1 MDIRAITSN
10 PNVVAR
16 EEMAISGSQEQM
28 DYSISGLKTFKHLY
42 VAHENLDTIAL
53 ELTMQLGG

>member
-1 MDIRAITSN
+1 
-10 PNVVAR
+10 
-16 EEMAISGSQEQM
+16 MAISGSQEQM